1 MRTLRNWIIV
11 GAGCA
16 AAVLASFGGVSAE
29 SIEGSIQASQSTD
42 AHAESNQKD
51 HYWRVWNGALPERRD
66 EGNHDDLLAV
76 LTGKFTGPPIG
87 CTFRFRGGALDPSTL
102 AARTGTQVRVENRDA
117 FTHQLAVDGLAGFT
131 PLEAGPGKARVISVP
146 AGGPW
151 ELSDRIYGH
160 VDGYLHS
167 MRELVACASVTS
179 SGKFRF
185 DDVPPGPYSLRVLR
199 GAEQVAV
206 RRVTVPAGKALQVD
220 AIALSKSGR
229 K

>member
-1 MRTLRNWIIV
+1 MGTLRNWIIV

-16 AAVLASFGGVSAE
+16 AAVLVAIGGVSAE
-29 SIEGSIQASQSTD
+29 TIEGSIHAPTSTD
-42 AHAESNQKD
+42 ARSESDQKD

-66 EGNHDDLLAV
+66 SGDHDDVLAV

-102 AARTGTQVRVENRDA
+102 AARTGTQMRVENRDA
-117 FTHQLAVDGLAGFT
+117 FTHQLAVKGLPGFT

-151 ELSDRIYGH
+151 ELSDEIYGH

-167 MRELVACASVTS
+167 IRELVACASVTP

-220 AIALSKSGR
+220 PLTLKKSGR

>member
-1 MRTLRNWIIV
+1 MV

-16 AAVLASFGGVSAE
+16 AAVLVAFGGVSAE
-29 SIEGSIQASQSTD
+29 SIEGSIKASPSTD
-42 AHAESNQKD
+42 APSEPDQKD
-51 HYWRVWNGALPERRD
+51 HYWRVWNGALPEQRD
-66 EGNHDDLLAV
+66 EGNHDDVLAV

-117 FTHQLAVDGLAGFT
+117 FTHELAVEGLAGFT
-131 PLEAGPGKARVISVP
+131 PLEAGPGKARVIAVP

-151 ELSDRIYGH
+151 ELGDRIYGH

-167 MRELVACASVTS
+167 MRELVACASVTP

-185 DDVPPGPYSLRVLR
+185 DDVPPGPYSLRLLR

-206 RRVTVPAGKALQVD
+206 RRVIVPTGKTLQID

-229 K
+229 N

>member
-1 MRTLRNWIIV
+1 MV
-11 GAGCA
+11 GAGCV
-16 AAVLASFGGVSAE
+16 AAVLVALGGVSAE
-29 SIEGSIQASQSTD
+29 SIDGSVRPSTN
-42 AHAESNQKD
+42 AHADAERKD

-66 EGNHDDLLAV
+66 VGDHDDVLAV

-87 CTFRFRGGALDPSTL
+87 CTFRFRGGALEPSTL
-102 AARTGTQVRVENRDA
+102 AARTGTQMRVENRDA
-117 FTHQLAVDGLAGFT
+117 FTHQLAVEGLPGFT

-151 ELSDRIYGH
+151 ALSDEIYGH

-167 MRELVACASVTS
+167 IRELVACATVTP

-185 DDVPPGPYSLRVLR
+185 DDVPPGPYSLRIFR
-199 GAEQVAV
+199 GPEQVAA
-206 RRVTVPAGKALQVD
+206 RRITVPAGKPLQVD
-220 AIALSKSGR
+220 PLTMNEVGR

>member
-1 MRTLRNWIIV
+1 MTV

-16 AAVLASFGGVSAE
+16 AMTLVALGGVSAE
-29 SIEGSIQASQSTD
+29 SIEGSVKASPSKDAQS
-42 AHAESNQKD
+42 ESDQKD
-51 HYWRVWNGALPERRD
+51 HYWRVWNGALPEQRD
-66 EGNHDDLLAV
+66 KGDHDDVLAV

-102 AARTGTQVRVENRDA
+102 AARTGTQIRVENRDA
-117 FTHQLAVDGLAGFT
+117 FTHELSVEGLPGFS

-151 ELSDRIYGH
+151 EVGDRIYGH

-167 MRELVACASVTS
+167 MRELVACASVS
-179 SGKFRF
+179 ASGKFRF
-185 DDVPPGPYSLRVLR
+185 NDVPPGPYSLRILR
-199 GAEQVAV
+199 GSEQVAV
-206 RRVTVPAGKALQVD
+206 RRVTVPAGKTFQVD
-220 AIALSKSGR
+220 PLTMSKSGR